1 MKFALCRSDIDAC
14 DLRLEGV
21 ETVWEVPKD
30 KLCLSGGRGLTLES
44 IETYGTVPSE
54 STPFYGKDT
63 VQTTNRT
70 SELAEALNCGDV
82 KSGGESRSGKKI
94 RRRKPYGF
102 DSRLRYH
109 IRRLYA

>member
-63 VQTTNRT
+63 VQTTNKIPILSTQRDPRVI
-70 SELAEALNCGDV
+70 LAAKAEVVSFLKLVARLV
-82 KSGGESRSGKKI
+82 KFGRHSGLKI
-94 RRRKPYGF
+94 RRR
-102 DSRLRYH
+102 
-109 IRRLYA
+109 

>member
-1 MKFALCRSDIDAC
+1 MKFALCRSDIDDC

-30 KLCLSGGRGLTLES
+30 ELCLSGGRGLTLES

-63 VQTTNRT
+63 VQTTNKILMLST
-70 SELAEALNCGDV
+70 QCDPQAILATKVEVVSFL
-82 KSGGESRSGKKI
+82 K
-94 RRRKPYGF
+94 RRPEWRNW
-102 DSRLRYH
+102 
-109 IRRLYA
+109 